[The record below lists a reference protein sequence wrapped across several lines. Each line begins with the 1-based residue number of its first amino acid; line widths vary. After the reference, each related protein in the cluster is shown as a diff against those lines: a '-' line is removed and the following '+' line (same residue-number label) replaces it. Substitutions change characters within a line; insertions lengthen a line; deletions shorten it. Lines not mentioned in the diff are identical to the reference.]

1 MMAAVEGQST
11 ESMTVLGLRKLAQ
24 ATDAVKDRH
33 CLSETHAKTSDPGQ
47 AAADYKSYTEPHRGI
62 PCAPEARPWSSP
74 PSLPGRG
81 LAFWPCS
88 SGIEGL
94 IPPRAPCSWLAG
106 RMAWRAAR
114 LPKGRPLIT
123 TTPTVASPD
132 HPSYNR
138 GTLLA
143 AGVLGSRGL

>member
-62 PCAPEARPWSSP
+62 PCAPEARPWS
-74 PSLPGRG
+74 
-81 LAFWPCS
+81 
-88 SGIEGL
+88 
-94 IPPRAPCSWLAG
+94 
-106 RMAWRAAR
+106 
-114 LPKGRPLIT
+114 
-123 TTPTVASPD
+123 VASV
-132 HPSYNR
+132 
-138 GTLLA
+138 A
-143 AGVLGSRGL
+143 AGSRLGILALQLWD